1 MYTNDL
7 GTEIEET
14 EIPEEYREL
23 AEEWREKL
31 VEAVA
36 ETDEELTLKYLEGE
50 EITEAELKEGIRR
63 ATVNVE
69 FYQYYVAQH
78 LRTKGFNY
86 YWTLFLITCH
96 HR

>member
-1 MYTNDL
+1 MA
-7 GTEIEET
+7 
-14 EIPEEYREL
+14 R
-23 AEEWREKL
+23 KL

-69 FYQYYVAQH
+69 FYPVLCGSAFKN
-78 LRTKGFNY
+78 KGS
-86 YWTLFLITCH
+86 ITIGRCS
-96 HR
+96 